1 MSCFLENQM
10 FLIDVESGEAS
21 IRMAAQRSL
30 IKGILSGTGD
40 TDVTGDFEKSR
51 SGSFRRQAMS
61 RHREEIMKIRLAVPL
76 VGLAISFALASSAQ
90 QKEPMLS
97 EQDRQQLGALHK
109 KWDEAENNNDAAAL
123 AALFTEDATFVTDK
137 GPLSGREAI
146 KQWFADDFKEWRH
159 SNHIHKPDSN
169 SARIIGT
176 AGNVALNG
184 EFSLTVQGK
193 TGGPIP
199 VKGYWSEIDTR
210 EGGDWKIRMHT
221 FNITPATVAP
231 AQTK

>member
-1 MSCFLENQM
+1 
-10 FLIDVESGEAS
+10 
-21 IRMAAQRSL
+21 L

-61 RHREEIMKIRLAVPL
+61 RHREEIMKIRLAVSL
-76 VGLAISFALASSAQ
+76 VGLAISFALPSSAQ
-90 QKEPMLS
+90 QEEPMLS

-123 AALFTEDATFVTDK
+123 AALFTEDAAFVTDK
-137 GPLSGREAI
+137 GPVSGREAI
-146 KQWFADDFKEWRH
+146 KQWFADDFQEWRH
-159 SNHIHKPDSN
+159 SNHIHQPDSN

-184 EFSLTVQGK
+184 EFSVTVQGK

-210 EGGDWKIRMHT
+210 EGDDWKIRMHT